1 MKFLL
6 LGKDGQIGSEL
17 HHKLCS
23 LGKVVALDF
32 DSSDQCGDL
41 TDLLGLAETVRT
53 VRPTV
58 IVNAAGYTAVDKAEG
73 EPDLARLINAT
84 APGLLAQEAEK
95 LGAWLVH
102 YSTDYVFDG
111 GGDQPWAETDSP
123 NPLNVYGKSKL
134 EGDRLVAAL
143 CTKHLIFRTS
153 WVYAVHGEN
162 FAKTMLCSGKERE
175 RLKVIDDQ
183 IGAPTGADLI
193 ADITCHALRQVLP
206 TLGNNPTAAGIYHV
220 SAGGYI
226 SWYDY
231 ACFVIE
237 TARNAGMKLKV
248 RSQDIDPISTSDY
261 VTSARRPKN
270 SRLNTTLF
278 QNTFGMELPHWQ
290 DGVTRMLTKIIEN
303 QS

>member
-6 LGKDGQIGSEL
+6 LGKDGQIGTEL
-17 HHKLCS
+17 RHKLCS

-32 DSSDQCGDL
+32 DSTDQCGDF
-41 TDLLGLAETVRT
+41 TDLLGLAETVRS

-58 IVNAAGYTAVDKAEG
+58 IVNAAGHTAVDKAEG

-134 EGDRLVAAL
+134 EGDRLVAAH

-162 FAKTMLCSGKERE
+162 FAKTMLCIGKERE

-261 VTSARRPKN
+261 VTSTRRPKN